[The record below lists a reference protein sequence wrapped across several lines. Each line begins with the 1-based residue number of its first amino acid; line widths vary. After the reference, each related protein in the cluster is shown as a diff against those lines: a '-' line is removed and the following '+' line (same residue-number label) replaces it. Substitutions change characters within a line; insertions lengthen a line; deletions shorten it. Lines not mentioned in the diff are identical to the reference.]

1 MIKVPATRI
10 GRLRHDIRRTLG
22 RSTVTARVLARI
34 TGQGIAMTKAI
45 VPGNSG
51 KLLLRNA
58 YRLLGRR
65 SSWDPPHILD
75 GPMRAHY
82 HVL

>member
-10 GRLRHDIRRTLG
+10 RRLRHDIRLTLG
-22 RSTVTARVLARI
+22 RSTVNARVLARI
-34 TGQGIAMTKAI
+34 TGQGIAVTKAI
-45 VPGNSG
+45 VPG

-58 YRLLGRR
+58 YRLLDRG
-65 SSWDPPHILD
+65 SSWDPPLLLD

-82 HVL
+82 HVPC